1 MDPTKI
7 HLEHQHRN
15 PLLDNEPTFQEVMA
29 EQLAHAPWL
38 LLSIVIHLVVIG
50 LLWLIPGGTG
60 GEAEKV
66 VSMQVPQ
73 KEEEIVEEIKPEEKP
88 VEENPEEEPTLQDAE
103 VMDNPTQANE
113 SENFGASDNNSDSVE
128 SAFDGNAW
136 NTAVG
141 LGGGA
146 AGKFGGRAGGRGKL
160 GGGRGGKLTAQAI
173 ETGLQWL
180 KDHQD
185 EDGKWDA
192 DEFMKHDENG
202 DPCTG
207 AGDALHD
214 VGVTGLA
221 LLAFLGDG
229 STMKSGPY
237 KDVIKNGILWLRGQ
251 QDADT
256 GLIGT
261 EASHHFIYD
270 HVIATLALCEA
281 FGLSKYRSLKGEAQK
296 AINYLEAHRNPYGCW
311 RYQKQAGD
319 NDISVTGW
327 AVLAYVS
334 AKEFGLLVDKKAL
347 EYADAYI
354 DEMTDTNGRTGY
366 IEKGGL
372 SSRHKGQHE
381 IDFPA
386 GNTECMTAVG
396 LLCKYFLG
404 HDPKKSP
411 MMENQAKVLMKK
423 LPQWQADSK
432 GSWVDHYYWY
442 YGTYAMYQ
450 VGGTAWDQWSKA
462 VNDAVIKKQRSDGN
476 SKGSWDPVDA
486 WGSDGG
492 RVYSTAILV
501 LTLEA
506 YYRYSRVLGGR

>member
-1 MDPTKI
+1 MDPTKF

-15 PLLDNEPTFQEVMA
+15 PLLDNEPTFQEIMA
-29 EQLAHAPWL
+29 EQLSHAPWL
-38 LLSIVIHLVVIG
+38 LLSIVIHLVAVG
-50 LLWLIPGGTG
+50 LLWLIP
-60 GEAEKV
+60 AEPV
-66 VSMQVPQ
+66 RQDELAATMQLKQ
-73 KEEEIVEEIKPEEKP
+73 QEQEIVEEEEPEEKP
-88 VEENPEEEPTLQDAE
+88 EEEEPEEEPVMQDAE
-103 VMDNPTQANE
+103 IV
-113 SENFGASDNNSDSVE
+113 ENQEQEAETFDEVESVE
-128 SAFDGNAW
+128 SAFDSNAW

-160 GGGRGGKLTAQAI
+160 GGKGGKLTAQAI
-173 ETGLQWL
+173 EAGLQWL

-192 DEFMKHDENG
+192 DEFMKHDEQG

-207 AGDALHD
+207 PGDPLHD

-237 KDVIKNGILWLRGQ
+237 KDVIKSGIQWLRSQ
-251 QDADT
+251 QDDDT

-261 EASHHFIYD
+261 DASHHFIYD
-270 HVIATLALCEA
+270 HVIATLAMCEA
-281 FGLSKYRSLKGEAQK
+281 FGLSKYRSLKPHAQR

-334 AKEFGLLVDKKAL
+334 AKEFGLLVEKKAL
-347 EYADAYI
+347 EYADSYI
-354 DEMTDTNGRTGY
+354 DEMTDTNGKTGY
-366 IEKGGL
+366 IEKGGM

-386 GNTECMTAVG
+386 DRTECMTAVG

-411 MMENQAKVLMKK
+411 MMENQAKVLSKK
-423 LPQWQADSK
+423 PPQWVKDAK

-450 VGGTAWDQWSKA
+450 VGGTMWDQWSKA

-476 SKGSWDPVDA
+476 FKGSWDPEDA
-486 WGSDGG
+486 WGADGG
-492 RVYSTAILV
+492 RVYSTATLV

>member
-1 MDPTKI
+1 MDPTKLQ
-7 HLEHQHRN
+7 LEHHHRN
-15 PLLDNEPTFQEVMA
+15 PLLDNEPTFQEIMA
-29 EQLAHAPWL
+29 DQLAHAPWL
-38 LLSIVIHLVVIG
+38 ALSIAIHAVVVL
-50 LLWLIPGGTG
+50 LLWLIP
-60 GEAEKV
+60 AETRLA
-66 VSMQVPQ
+66 
-73 KEEEIVEEIKPEEKP
+73 EEVKTTMAIKPPEQEIVEEEKPEEKP
-88 VEENPEEEPTLQDAE
+88 EEEVPEEEPTLQDAE
-103 VMDNPTQANE
+103 VAENE
-113 SENFGASDNNSDSVE
+113 QPEAETFEATESSVE
-128 SAFDGNAW
+128 SAFDSNAW

-160 GGGRGGKLTAQAI
+160 GGRGGKLTAQAI
-173 ETGLQWL
+173 EAGLQWL

-192 DEFMKHDENG
+192 DEFMKHDEDG
-202 DPCTG
+202 TPCTG
-207 AGDALHD
+207 PGDPLHD

-237 KDVIKNGILWLRGQ
+237 KDVIKSGIIWLRSQ
-251 QDADT
+251 QDEDT

-270 HVIATLALCEA
+270 HVIATLAMCEA
-281 FGLSKYRSLKGEAQK
+281 FGLSNYRSLRGNAQK

-311 RYQKQAGD
+311 RYQKQGGD
-319 NDISVTGW
+319 SDISVTGW
-327 AVLAYVS
+327 AVLAYIS
-334 AKEFGLLVDKKAL
+334 AKEFHLQIDKKAL
-347 EYADAYI
+347 EYADSYI
-354 DEMTDTNGRTGY
+354 DQMTDANGRTGY

-381 IDFPA
+381 LDFPA
-386 GNTECMTAVG
+386 ERTECMTAVG

-404 HDPKKSP
+404 HDPKKDP
-411 MMENQAKVLMKK
+411 MMESQAKVLMKK
-423 LPQWQADSK
+423 PPQWVKDTK

-450 VGGTAWDQWSKA
+450 VGGSQWDQWSKS
-462 VNDAVIKKQRSDGN
+462 VNDAVVKHQRTDEN
-476 SKGSWDPVDA
+476 FKGSWDPEDA
-486 WGSDGG
+486 WGQDGG
-492 RVYSTAILV
+492 RVYATAILV